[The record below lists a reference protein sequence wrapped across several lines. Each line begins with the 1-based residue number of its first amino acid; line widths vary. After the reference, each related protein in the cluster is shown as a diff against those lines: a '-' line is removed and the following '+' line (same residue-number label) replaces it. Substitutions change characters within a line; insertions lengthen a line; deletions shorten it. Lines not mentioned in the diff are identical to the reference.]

1 MAEGEGGSTP
11 RRPTPS
17 RAERAKRDAQ
27 VLQLWLAGHSYRAIG
42 DSLGMSHTN
51 VDKVVRREMAK
62 AEKRRDALADE
73 ALGVFIER
81 SEALFAAHFKHAL
94 KGDYRSSV
102 ICDRVMARQARLYG
116 LMGDGG
122 SGAGRRPI
130 EPDEPDGPL
139 DEGEAD
145 SDEVVTKLDG
155 WRRRSGGA

>member
-1 MAEGEGGSTP
+1 M
-11 RRPTPS
+11 
-17 RAERAKRDAQ
+17 
-27 VLQLWLAGHSYRAIG
+27 LQLWLAGHSYRAIAE
-42 DSLGMSHTN
+42 SLGMSHVN

-62 AEKRRDALADE
+62 AAKRRDALADE

-81 SEALFAAHFKHAL
+81 SEALFSAHFKHAL

-116 LMGDGG
+116 LMDGG
-122 SGAGRRPI
+122 SGAGRPPG

-139 DEGEAD
+139 DSDEAD
-145 SDEVVTKLDG
+145 SDEVVTKLDN